1 MLSTWTGVP
10 IQKTIRRVFLD
21 EVQKGYRTRPRTAYD
36 LAVGTKATSKVIGS
50 CSIRIQSA
58 GNRHG
63 DFGYVLSKVFWR
75 QGFGQ
80 EVAHELLR
88 IGFEELKLHRIWA
101 TCAPGNFASAAFLEK
116 IGLIKE
122 GYLRQNIFHNGRW
135 RDSLLFAILRTEWG
149 NSV

>member
-1 MLSTWTGVP
+1 MADTTAQEAMIPYPNEVGLMKRFADLTMSALKKTGGKF
-10 IQKTIRRVFLD
+10 I
-21 EVQKGYRTRPRTAYD
+21 
-36 LAVGTKATSKVIGS
+36 
-50 CSIRIQSA
+50 
-58 GNRHG
+58 
-63 DFGYVLSKVFWR
+63 
-75 QGFGQ
+75 
-80 EVAHELLR
+80 
-88 IGFEELKLHRIWA
+88 HRIWA